1 MFVMAATVRIRY
13 RSGMTRFYF
22 NLHECG
28 QRTLDDEGIVLD
40 GLAAAH
46 DRAVSEARAIMSA
59 EVAEGRLCLSCNIEV
74 LDDDGQMAVNVPF
87 VEALA
92 VSGL

>member
-1 MFVMAATVRIRY
+1 MAASAADAY
-13 RSGMTRFYF
+13 AAGMTRFYF

-28 QRTLDDEGIVLD
+28 HCTPDEEGVLLADLD
-40 GLAAAH
+40 AARH
-46 DRAVSEARAIMSA
+46 KAVAEARAIMSA

-74 LDDDGQMAVNVPF
+74 LGDDGRPAINVPF
-87 VEALA
+87 AEALA